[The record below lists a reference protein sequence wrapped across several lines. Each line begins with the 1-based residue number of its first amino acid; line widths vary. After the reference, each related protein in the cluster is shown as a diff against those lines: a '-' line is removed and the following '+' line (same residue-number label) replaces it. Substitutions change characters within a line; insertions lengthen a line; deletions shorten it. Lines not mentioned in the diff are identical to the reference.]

1 MNGWMDGCY
10 EKEFPNLNPVPLTS
24 LWQNIAFPCHK
35 MQHYAQVFGAGEKY
49 KTDRGG
55 AATGS

>member
-1 MNGWMDGCY
+1 MDGCY

-49 KTDRGG
+49 KTDRSG
-55 AATGS
+55 AAMGS